1 MVLVYDAVADLFTG
15 SRCLGCDVG
24 GRLLCPDCL
33 RGLPTEATL
42 SWPEPSPE
50 GLCPP
55 WACGPYEGLLR
66 DLVIGHK
73 ERGLLA
79 LSRPLG
85 LLLALSVSGCVPVA
99 GPDRAPTVVL
109 VPVPSRTATV
119 RARGHDPT
127 RSMTRAAAHALR
139 LAGYDAVAAPL
150 LAIRGAV
157 RDQAGLSAEERAA
170 NLGGRFWCPSE
181 KLARLYRRRSAAVTV
196 VCDDVLTTGA
206 TAREAQRALEAVGV
220 RPAGIAVVAAA
231 RRRYPTRAKV
241 ANRTPGVRPSD
252 KGRPALVF
260 PWSSI

>member
-1 MVLVYDAVADLFTG
+1 MAVVYDALADLFTG

-24 GRLLCPDCL
+24 GRLLCPACL
-33 RGLPTEATL
+33 LGLPAEAQP
-42 SWPEPSPE
+42 SWPEPSPA

-79 LSRPLG
+79 LARPLG
-85 LLLALSVSGCVPVA
+85 LLLGLAVSGAVSAAVPTPGRDA
-99 GPDRAPTVVL
+99 GPTVVL
-109 VPVPSRTATV
+109 VPVPSRPSTV
-119 RARGHDPT
+119 RSRGHDPT
-127 RSMTRAAAHALR
+127 RSMTRVAARHLR
-139 LAGYDAVAAPL
+139 TAGYDAVAEPL

-157 RDQAGLSAEERAA
+157 RDQAGLNAEERAA
-170 NLGGRFWCPSE
+170 NLAGSFWCPSQR
-181 KLARLYRRRSAAVTV
+181 LAGLSRKRSAAVTV

-231 RRRYPTRAKV
+231 RRRYPTRV
-241 ANRTPGVRPSD
+241 NSPFRTRDVRPSD
-252 KGRPALVF
+252 KA
-260 PWSSI
+260 